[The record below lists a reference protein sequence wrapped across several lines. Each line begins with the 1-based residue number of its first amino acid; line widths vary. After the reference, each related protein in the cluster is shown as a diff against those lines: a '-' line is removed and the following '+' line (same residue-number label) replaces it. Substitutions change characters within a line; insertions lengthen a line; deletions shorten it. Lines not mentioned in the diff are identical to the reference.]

1 MKSRANQVRRYF
13 ATVPKQWDALY
24 SHESRLRYAVNRWL
38 RSGLFRRYELTFE
51 RCGDLTGASVL
62 DVGCGTGRYSI
73 ECAKRGARRV
83 VGIDFAP
90 SMIEFSR
97 SVARDVQVADVC
109 EFLCDD
115 FLAHPFDRTFD
126 VVLALGLF
134 DYICRPEPVLRKIA
148 SLAPR
153 TFVAS
158 FPRFTPL
165 WGLQRHVR
173 YHWIRRCP
181 IFNYTKRQLERL
193 YQQAAF
199 DSVDIIKGSTGYVVA
214 AGMNRE
220 TRPQEDGQHAQP
232 GNTAGLPQESS
243 PKAIV
248 RNPGPAGATL
258 ASSGR

>member
-1 MKSRANQVRRYF
+1 MKSRADQVRRYF
-13 ATVPKQWDALY
+13 ATVPRQWDALY

-38 RSGLFRRYELTFE
+38 RGGLFRRYELTFE

-97 SVARDVQVADVC
+97 SVAQDVQVAGVC

-115 FLAHPFDRTFD
+115 FLAHPFDETFD
-126 VVLALGLF
+126 VVLALGFF
-134 DYICRPEPVLRKIA
+134 DYIRRPEPVLRKIA

-158 FPRFTPL
+158 FPRFTPI

-173 YHWIRRCP
+173 YCWIKRCP

-193 YQQAAF
+193 YRQAAF
-199 DSVDIIKGSTGYVVA
+199 DSVDIVKASTGYVIA
-214 AGMNRE
+214 AGINRDARRAS
-220 TRPQEDGQHAQP
+220 T
-232 GNTAGLPQESS
+232 ES
-243 PKAIV
+243 KRAV
-248 RNPGPAGATL
+248 C
-258 ASSGR
+258 SSAFRLSYDAFTE